1 MLGVSVYV
9 SKKVDK
15 RYPNS
20 KRLYRAQTTGH
31 KAAGLMQQLLPWMG
45 ERRSQKIKDL
55 LNMQVE
61 RMDD

>member
-1 MLGVSVYV
+1 M
-9 SKKVDK
+9 
-15 RYPNS
+15 
-20 KRLYRAQTTGH
+20 GH

-45 ERRSQKIKDL
+45 ERSQKIKDL